1 MYGPYVSVA
10 QKKARAENLARR
22 LQKERPDLRPVC
34 PQGRTIAASFWG
46 KAWCRHLRTYAD
58 HVNRIGRGRSYVL
71 NSAVCHLEVTSG
83 RLEALVAGSQGHPY
97 KVAVTVQPVGQSQ
110 WQAITEACAGRVGSM
125 LDLLSG
131 RFPKEIMA
139 RVSDPETGLFPKLG
153 ELKFA
158 CSCPDWAQMCKH
170 VAAVL
175 YALGHRLDEEPE
187 LLFTLRGV
195 DPGELANL
203 QALGQVADAG
213 APAEISAESLSAMLG
228 IELDLG
234 TGKPPSRRKASP
246 PPKAASS
253 PPKATPQRPAA
264 PRAKVARASGR
275 RPAAPPAFANPER
288 LKGRE
293 IAALRKKMKLTVAE
307 FAAALGSAQISVVR
321 WEAQKIPALHQASKD
336 KLLALAA
343 KVGSGRLRP

>member
-1 MYGPYVSVA
+1 MGWIKRNMYGPYVSVA
-10 QKKARAENLARR
+10 QKKAQAKNLARR
-22 LQKERPDLRPVC
+22 LQEERPDLRLVC

-46 KAWCRHLRTYAD
+46 KAWCRHLKTYAD

-71 NSAVCHLEVTSG
+71 NSAVCHLEVSSG
-83 RLEALVAGSQGHPY
+83 RLEALVAGSHGHPY
-97 KVAVTVQPVGQSQ
+97 KVTVTVQPVGQSQ
-110 WQAITEACAGRVGSM
+110 WRAITEACAGRVGSM

-203 QALGQVADAG
+203 QALGQVASAG
-213 APAEISAESLSAMLG
+213 APADISAEALSAMLG
-228 IELDLG
+228 IELDMG
-234 TGKPPSRRKASP
+234 TGKPPTRRKASP
-246 PPKAASS
+246 SPKAA
-253 PPKATPQRPAA
+253 PQRPVA
-264 PRAKVARASGR
+264 PRAKATPR
-275 RPAAPPAFANPER
+275 RPVAPPAFANPER
-288 LKGRE
+288 LKGLE

-307 FAAALGSAQISVVR
+307 FAAALGSAPVSVAR
-321 WEAQKIPALHQASKD
+321 WEAQKIPALHQSSKD

-343 KVGSGRLRP
+343 KSGSGRRPGRQ